1 MYLYI
6 DSPILKTLGAL
17 QYHRPVLS
25 HEEVDKS
32 HPTIEMTFILIIVDC
47 KKTFYQF
54 TAEEIQ
60 N

>member
-6 DSPILKTLGAL
+6 DSPILKTLSAL
-17 QYHRPVLS
+17 QYHRTVSS
-25 HEEVDKS
+25 HGEVNKS
-32 HPTIEMTFILIIVDC
+32 QPTIEMTFILIVVDC
-47 KKTFYQF
+47 NKTFYQF